1 MKLTRTAAIVRDNG
15 SLRKLEFA
23 MRPGKYKV
31 TANTVR
37 TGARGQATFTVG
49 NKPAASPKR
58 RWSWR
63 RWGSTSRPSFSRMLP
78 PQQRVK
84 GWIRTPVLSWT
95 KVARSNWAP
104 VSTSADHAG
113 SQRYTNFIGV

>member
-1 MKLTRTAAIVRDNG
+1 MVLEFEVQADGKTVPVPPGGIKVQIQDTTGSMKLTRTAAIVRDNG

-49 NKPAASPKR
+49 NSAADPKR
-58 RWSWR
+58 
-63 RWGSTSRPSFSRMLP
+63 
-78 PQQRVK
+78 
-84 GWIRTPVLSWT
+84 IVL
-95 KVARSNWAP
+95 R
-104 VSTSADHAG
+104 
-113 SQRYTNFIGV
+113 